1 MHIQPITPDVDV
13 RHIMGQGPT
22 AAVFDTFGH
31 AEFRPIHEGP
41 FSWLL
46 ALQVSITY
54 LIELRFTDDELRALT
69 RPLRMRK
76 KQPHH
81 QSDEPATIE
90 Q

>member
-1 MHIQPITPDVDV
+1 MHIQPITPDIDV

-81 QSDEPATIE
+81 HSDEIPET
-90 Q
+90 QQ